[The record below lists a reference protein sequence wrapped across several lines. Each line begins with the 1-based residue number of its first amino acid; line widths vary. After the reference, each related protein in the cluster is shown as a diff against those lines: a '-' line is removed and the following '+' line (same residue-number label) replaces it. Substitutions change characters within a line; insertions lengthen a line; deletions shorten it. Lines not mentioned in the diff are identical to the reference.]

1 LPGAAKSSPHP
12 LGEELGGGET
22 QLNDNPPYSNAPPE
36 RSLKNVNPS
45 DLWTLARR
53 GLTRRP
59 VRTLLT
65 ALGITV
71 AVASMVVFLSLGEGI
86 RKVFTAELGGIGPD
100 VQVSLSG
107 FSQGFAP
114 QPNLP
119 ESAVAD
125 IRALAAELGI
135 TQVTP
140 VVMALRGSLDVTQSV
155 VLYGLP
161 AAQGLDAVFPNTQAA
176 QGRSL
181 TPADEGR
188 GVAVVGAKAAENLR
202 LSVGSTL
209 NLNRRN
215 RVEVVGVL
223 GPESGLVDSFIFLPI
238 RTLQRAEGAEERVS
252 LVALKLAD
260 PRKARTVADTLSTR
274 LNLEAQT
281 QSDFLSFVDR
291 ALRISDAVRFGIS
304 LIALIVGGLA
314 VANTVMMGVFE
325 RTREFGTLRA
335 MGARPGFV
343 RALVLSESLLLSLVG
358 GVGGLLLGLA
368 GIWAVNL
375 YTQDLA
381 GIDAAALTPA
391 LTALALGVSLLLGL
405 ISGLLPAR
413 SASRLSITDAL
424 GRV

>member
-1 LPGAAKSSPHP
+1 M
-12 LGEELGGGET
+12 
-22 QLNDNPPYSNAPPE
+22 NW
-36 RSLKNVNPS
+36 S
-45 DLWTLARR
+45 DLWALAWR
-53 GLTRRP
+53 GLSRRP

-71 AVASMVVFLSLGEGI
+71 AVASMVVFLSLGEGV

-119 ESAVAD
+119 QSVVGD
-125 IRALAAELGI
+125 IRNLAGELGI
-135 TQVTP
+135 TTVTP
-140 VVMALRGSLDVTQSV
+140 VVMTVRSSLDVSQSV

-161 AAQGLDAVFPNTQAA
+161 AAQGVQAVFPKVTPAA
-176 QGRSL
+176 GRAL
-181 TPADEGR
+181 TPADEGQ
-188 GVAVVGAKAAENLR
+188 GVAVVGAKAAQNLR
-202 LSVGSTL
+202 LKPGSVL

-215 RVEVVGVL
+215 RVRVVGVL
-223 GPESGLVDSFIFLPI
+223 APESGLVDSFIFLPLS
-238 RTLQRAEGAEERVS
+238 TLQRAEGAQGRVS
-252 LVALKLAD
+252 LVALKLAN
-260 PRKARTVADTLSTR
+260 PRGARTVATTLGKR
-274 LNLEAQT
+274 LNVEAQT
-281 QSDFLSFVDR
+281 QSDFLSFVER

-335 MGARPGFV
+335 IGARPTFV
-343 RALVLSESLLLSLVG
+343 RALVLTESLLLALAG
-358 GVGGLLLGLA
+358 GVGGLLLGLG

-375 YTQDLA
+375 YTQSLA
-381 GIDAAALTPA
+381 GIDAAALTPR
-391 LTALALGVSLLLGL
+391 LTALALGISLLLGL
-405 ISGLLPAR
+405 VSGLLPAR
-413 SASRLSITDAL
+413 SASRLSITEAL

>member
-1 LPGAAKSSPHP
+1 MNG
-12 LGEELGGGET
+12 
-22 QLNDNPPYSNAPPE
+22 
-36 RSLKNVNPS
+36 S
-45 DLWTLARR
+45 DLWSLAWR

-86 RKVFTAELGGIGPD
+86 RKVFTSELGAIGPD

-107 FSQGFAP
+107 FSQGLAP

-119 ESAVAD
+119 QTVVGDLQKLSG
-125 IRALAAELGI
+125 ELGI
-135 TQVTP
+135 TSVTP
-140 VVMALRGSLDVTQSV
+140 VVMAVRGSLDVSQSV

-161 AAQGLDAVFPNTQAA
+161 AAQGVRAVFPNVQAA
-176 QGRSL
+176 RGRAL
-181 TPADEGR
+181 TAADEGQ
-188 GVAVVGAKAAENLR
+188 GVAVVGAKAAKNLH
-202 LSVGSTL
+202 LGVGSRL
-209 NLNRRN
+209 NLNRRS
-215 RVEVVGVL
+215 RVEVVGIL
-223 GPESGLVDSFIFLPI
+223 APESGLVDNFIFLPLS
-238 RTLQRAEGAEERVS
+238 TLQRAEGAQGRVS
-252 LVALKLAD
+252 LVALKLAN
-260 PRKARTVADTLSTR
+260 PRDARAVASTISRR

-335 MGARPGFV
+335 IGARPGFV
-343 RALVLSESLLLSLVG
+343 RTLVLTESLLLALVG
-358 GVGGLLLGLA
+358 GVGGLLLGLV
-368 GIWAVNL
+368 GIAAVNA
-375 YTQDLA
+375 YTQSLA
-381 GIDAAALTPA
+381 GIDAAALTPR
-391 LTALALGVSLLLGL
+391 LTLLALGISLLLGL

-413 SASRLSITDAL
+413 SASRLSITEAL

>member
-1 LPGAAKSSPHP
+1 M
-12 LGEELGGGET
+12 
-22 QLNDNPPYSNAPPE
+22 
-36 RSLKNVNPS
+36 
-45 DLWTLARR
+45 
-53 GLTRRP
+53 
-59 VRTLLT
+59 RTLLT

-107 FSQGFAP
+107 FTQGFAP

-119 ESAVAD
+119 QAVVGD
-125 IRALAAELGI
+125 IQKLSGELGI
-135 TQVTP
+135 TTVTP
-140 VVMALRGSLDVTQSV
+140 VVMTVRSSLDVSQSV

-161 AAQGLDAVFPNTQAA
+161 AAQGVGAVFPKVTPAL
-176 QGRSL
+176 GRTL

-188 GVAVVGAKAAENLR
+188 GVAVVGAKAAQNLR
-202 LSVGSTL
+202 LKPGSVL

-215 RVEVVGVL
+215 RVQVVGVL
-223 GPESGLVDSFIFLPI
+223 APESGLVDNFIFLPLS
-238 RTLQRAEGAEERVS
+238 TLQRAEGAQGRVS
-252 LVALKLAD
+252 LVALKLAN
-260 PRKARTVADTLSTR
+260 PRDARAVATTLGER
-274 LNLEAQT
+274 LNVEAQT

-335 MGARPGFV
+335 IGARPAFV
-343 RALVLSESLLLSLVG
+343 RALVLTESLLLALAG
-358 GVGGLLLGLA
+358 GVGGLLLGLG

-375 YTQDLA
+375 YTQNLA
-381 GIDAAALTPA
+381 GIDAAALTPR
-391 LTALALGVSLLLGL
+391 LTALALGISLLLGL
-405 ISGLLPAR
+405 LSGLLPAR
-413 SASRLSITDAL
+413 GAGRLSITEAL

>member
-1 LPGAAKSSPHP
+1 MHW
-12 LGEELGGGET
+12 
-22 QLNDNPPYSNAPPE
+22 
-36 RSLKNVNPS
+36 S
-45 DLWTLARR
+45 DVWKLAWK

-86 RKVFTAELGGIGPD
+86 RKVFTSELGAIGPD

-119 ESAVAD
+119 QSVTAD
-125 IRALAAELGI
+125 LQKLSGDLGI
-135 TQVTP
+135 ISMTP
-140 VVMALRGSLDVTQSV
+140 VVMAVRGSLDVSQST

-161 AAQGLDAVFPNTQAA
+161 AAQGVQAVFPSVRAA
-176 QGRSL
+176 SGRAL
-181 TPADEGR
+181 TAADEGQ
-188 GVAVVGAKAAENLR
+188 GVAVVGAKAAQNLH
-202 LSVGSTL
+202 LAVGSVL

-215 RVEVVGVL
+215 RVKVVGVL
-223 GPESGLVDSFIFLPI
+223 APESGLVDNFIFLPLT
-238 RTLQRAEGAEERVS
+238 TLQRAEGAQGRVS
-252 LVALKLAD
+252 LVALKLAN
-260 PRKARTVADTLSTR
+260 PRDAQAVAHTIAQR
-274 LNLEAQT
+274 LNVEAQT

-335 MGARPGFV
+335 IGARPGFV
-343 RALVLSESLLLSLVG
+343 RTLVLSESLLLALAG
-358 GVGGLLLGLA
+358 GVGGLLLGMV
-368 GIWAVNL
+368 GIAAVNA
-375 YTQDLA
+375 YTQKLA
-381 GIDAAALTPA
+381 GIDAAALTPR
-391 LTALALGVSLLLGL
+391 LTLLALGISLLLGL
-405 ISGLLPAR
+405 VSGLLPAR
-413 SASRLSITDAL
+413 SASRLQITEAL